1 MSTTNGTASSQNGDE
16 VNSSLMRLLNRMVQE
31 YGFFQPSS
39 PGASTRTP
47 SVDDCYAT
55 YPDDTIEDMHK
66 FKARKT
72 SERLSTQSSTLV
84 FAKIGKST
92 NVDDGTCCAMTTNNL
107 QTQIQEC
114 LLKRGRMP
122 FRDLADEFHVDMEN
136 IKGAAEMLCSEKRED
151 GDDDVSTNHIHIVGM
166 DLVNDRYLDKMFQ
179 TLVQEISDV
188 KCAQEI
194 AHEWNLPLQFTIEVL
209 EKRVT
214 KGGFFDGMKLIEN
227 GDGTKQM
234 VTHQHEE
241 KMLAALD
248 DLLQNA
254 KVPLKLSDVVLKV
267 ASLDPRQI
275 LAHIKAQCET
285 KSYAGTL
292 HQESISSATIT
303 NLSAMYVPDAYEQEQ
318 ESKIIAFFDTNGYV
332 TLQHGD
338 NVGLSKKRLV
348 ECILKHNVSTRRTT
362 YLSVMFLRRT
372 TDLISYL

>member
-1 MSTTNGTASSQNGDE
+1 MSTTNGTASAPFKNDDE

-39 PGASTRTP
+39 PGISTRPP
-47 SVDDCYAT
+47 SVDSYAA

-72 SERLSTQSSTLV
+72 SERLPTQSSTLV
-84 FAKIGKST
+84 FAKIGSST
-92 NVDDGTCCAMTTNNL
+92 NVDDETCCAMTTNYL
-107 QTQIQEC
+107 QTQIKEC
-114 LLKRGRMP
+114 LSKRGRMP

-136 IKGAAEMLCSEKRED
+136 IKDAAEMLCSEKRED
-151 GDDDVSTNHIHIVGM
+151 GDDGVPVNHIVGM
-166 DLVNDRYLDKMFQ
+166 DLVNDRHLDKMFQ
-179 TLVQEISDV
+179 TLVQEIPDV

-214 KGGFFDGMKLIEN
+214 KGGFFNGMKLIEN

-254 KVPLKLSDVVLKV
+254 KVPMKLSDVVLKV
-267 ASLDPRQI
+267 VSLEPRQI
-275 LAHIKAQCET
+275 LAHIKAKCET
-285 KSYAGTL
+285 KFYAGTL
-292 HQESISSATIT
+292 HEESISSAMTT
-303 NLSAMYVPDAYEQEQ
+303 NLSAMYVPDAYEQDQ

-332 TLQHGD
+332 TLRHGD

-348 ECILKHNVSTRRTT
+348 QCILKHNVSTRRST
-362 YLSVMFLRRT
+362 YLSVNIF
-372 TDLISYL
+372 

>member
-1 MSTTNGTASSQNGDE
+1 MSTTNGTESSQNDDE
-16 VNSSLMRLLNRMVQE
+16 VNSSLMKLLNRMVQE
-31 YGFFQPSS
+31 YGLFQPSP
-39 PGASTRTP
+39 PGAPTPTTAPTTSTRLP
-47 SVDDCYAT
+47 SFDYNAA

-72 SERLSTQSSTLV
+72 SERFSTQSSTLV
-84 FAKIGKST
+84 FAKCGRST
-92 NVDDGTCCAMTTNNL
+92 NVDDETCCAMTTNYL
-107 QTQIQEC
+107 QNQIEEC

-122 FRDLADEFHVDMEN
+122 FRDLADEFHVDMQN
-136 IKGAAEMLCSEKRED
+136 IKDAAEMLCTREKRED
-151 GDDDVSTNHIHIVGM
+151 GDDHLSANHIVGM
-166 DLVNDRYLDKMFQ
+166 DLLNDRYLDKICH
-179 TLVQEISDV
+179 TLVQEKISDV
-188 KCAQEI
+188 KCAQAI

-214 KGGFFDGMKLIEN
+214 KGGFFDGMKFIEI

-241 KMLAALD
+241 NMFAALD

-267 ASLDPRQI
+267 VSLEPREI

-285 KSYAGTL
+285 KFYAGTL
-292 HQESISSATIT
+292 HGESLSSAMNT

-318 ESKIIAFFDTNGYV
+318 ERKIIAFFDTNGYV
-332 TLQHGD
+332 TIRHGD

-362 YLSVMFLRRT
+362 YISVNIF
-372 TDLISYL
+372 